1 MRALLVGLIGAGL
14 ALSSAG
20 ASECVVLE
28 RPAQPYVAAGP
39 MQHPE
44 LVGQRFQVSRTTYQR
59 KRERVEA
66 RETDMLLGYEAY
78 QIKGS
83 AGTFTV
89 QRMHVPGSPAV
100 QAVSFEGSPSSV
112 SWAKPSRKVAV
123 GDHVLD
129 GPLSDLVVTP
139 AKCPD

>member
-1 MRALLVGLIGAGL
+1 MRALVVGLVGVALFGGA
-14 ALSSAG
+14 ASA
-20 ASECVVLE
+20 AECVVIE
-28 RPAQPYVAAGP
+28 KPAQPYAAAGP

-66 RETDMLLGYEAY
+66 RGADMLLGYEAY
-78 QIKGS
+78 QITGS
-83 AGTFTV
+83 AGVFTV

-100 QAVSFEGSPSSV
+100 QAVSFEGSPNSV
-112 SWAKPSRKVAV
+112 SWSKPSQKVAV

-129 GPLSDLVVTP
+129 GPLSDLVITP